1 MNVKYDG
8 HVVTLGNLI
17 SAGTAA
23 VLIIA
28 SFVTMQA
35 QIGFLGRELVR
46 VSEESRSEL
55 ASLRSDAASRE
66 ARIRALEITAASTA
80 SDLRAIQQSLSR
92 IEHLLEEQP

>member
-23 VLIIA
+23 VLIVA

-35 QIGFLGRELVR
+35 QVNYLGQELIR
-46 VSEESRSEL
+46 VNEEGRAEM
-55 ASLRSDAASRE
+55 ASLRSDAISRE

-92 IEHLLEEQP
+92 IERLLEEQP